1 VAHSRPSKGTFDRL
15 VSEQAPEA
23 LGDADSGSA
32 GAGAWERES
41 KNDDTGGPR
50 GGQATMECVLRVL
63 RAMVEVIGG
72 LLGAAKPLVPADR
85 ECACGRART
94 GGPLG
99 REAEAG

>member
-1 VAHSRPSKGTFDRL
+1 
-15 VSEQAPEA
+15 
-23 LGDADSGSA
+23 
-32 GAGAWERES
+32 
-41 KNDDTGGPR
+41 
-50 GGQATMECVLRVL
+50 MECVLRVL